1 MGADIHIAAE
11 IFCKKTGKFHYLHDY
26 GEQEYIPWDKNPG
39 NRNYDLFGT
48 LAGVRRGG
56 QICEPRGIPSDASAL
71 MLEHLNSYSVDGHSH
86 SYFTLHELFTEP
98 KMDEHINTSFYQ
110 WMHFLGSIGIP
121 HQDIR
126 ICFFFDN

>member
-1 MGADIHIAAE
+1 MGSDIHIAAE
-11 IFCKKTGKFHYLHDY
+11 IFCKKTGKFHFLHDY
-26 GEQEYIPWDKNPG
+26 GDKEFIEWEHNPSD
-39 NRNYDLFGT
+39 RNYELFGT
-48 LAGVRRGG
+48 LAGVRRAG

-71 MLEHLNSYSVDGHSH
+71 MLEYLDSYSSDGHSH

-98 KMDEHINTSFYQ
+98 KMEQHKPTAFYRWIQ
-110 WMHFLGSIGIP
+110 FLGSVGIS